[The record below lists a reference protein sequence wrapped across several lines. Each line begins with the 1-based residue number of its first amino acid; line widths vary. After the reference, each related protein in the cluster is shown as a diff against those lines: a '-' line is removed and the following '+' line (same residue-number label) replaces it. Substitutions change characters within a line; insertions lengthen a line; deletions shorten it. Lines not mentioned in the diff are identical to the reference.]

1 MSLRD
6 ELLTRLTTGMDLN
19 DRGTQRFRS
28 DISRVLDSRF
38 SDEETLWKARAEIER
53 RHKVATQYE
62 KDAALQR
69 DEAARLAAAIA
80 AVVETPGSVNDG
92 D

>member
-6 ELLTRLTTGMDLN
+6 ELLAQLTTGMDLN

-28 DISRVLDSRF
+28 DISRMLDSRF
-38 SDEETLWKARAEIER
+38 SDDETLWKARAEIER
-53 RHKVATQYE
+53 RHKVAAQYE

-69 DEAARLAAAIA
+69 DEASRLAAAIA
-80 AVVETPGSVNDG
+80 AVVEQPVSSKDA

>member
-6 ELLTRLTTGMDLN
+6 ELLTQLTSGMDLN

-80 AVVETPGSVNDG
+80 AVVETPGSVKGG